1 MYICAFFRAFGLS
14 YLERLNASFEA
25 QEDRYGVMGVSFR
38 SPQVRDALAAQGF
51 TYTALERGGQGDIA
65 RTITS
70 LCDVGLSLQEQSRI
84 LAQMLDVSV
93 SIVSLTVTEKGYY
106 QRDGTLDL

>member
-1 MYICAFFRAFGLS
+1 M
-14 YLERLNASFEA
+14 RLL
-25 QEDRYGVMGVSFR
+25 R
-38 SPQVRDALAAQGF
+38 RDLLN
-51 TYTALERGGQGDIA
+51 TALERGGQGDIA

>member
-1 MYICAFFRAFGLS
+1 M
-14 YLERLNASFEA
+14 
-25 QEDRYGVMGVSFR
+25 
-38 SPQVRDALAAQGF
+38 
-51 TYTALERGGQGDIA
+51 GQGDIA